1 MRAYEGTDRAGYRA
15 LPGPRA
21 FAEVD
26 GNRPIEA
33 IAAGIVSA
41 SSGCA
46 NSAAGR
52 RFVRKRTSCKFAGIG
67 SARSGN

>member
-1 MRAYEGTDRAGYRA
+1 MRAYEAMTAPVIEHYRD
-15 LPGPRA
+15 LGR

-41 SSGCA
+41 VE
-46 NSAAGR
+46 R
-52 RFVRKRTSCKFAGIG
+52 LRQ
-67 SARSGN
+67 